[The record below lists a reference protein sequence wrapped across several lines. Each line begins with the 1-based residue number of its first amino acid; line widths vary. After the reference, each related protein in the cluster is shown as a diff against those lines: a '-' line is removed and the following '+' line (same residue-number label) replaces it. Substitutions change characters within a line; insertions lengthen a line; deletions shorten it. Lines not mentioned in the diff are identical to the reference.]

1 MNDRQEADGYTAGA
15 NEMSLGGANWRTMMA
30 TFVTRM
36 ERDHEALLDTL
47 RERLDE
53 AETEQRRLEARVAE
67 LEARLTERPPSSPRP
82 RTVVVRRPHAAQKAP
97 SPPPPSPS
105 RSSAAPL
112 PPAPAPPAA
121 QTSPQAAPGAA
132 GTGWQD
138 GARAILAREAEVVD
152 RSRQGQ
158 SAMEIAAALGRGVGE
173 VQLVLRLAER
183 ANLAVGGIGRPGA
196 SHEEAI

>member
-1 MNDRQEADGYTAGA
+1 MPL
-15 NEMSLGGANWRTMMA
+15 SGANWRTMMA

-67 LEARLTERPPSSPRP
+67 LEARLTERPPSSRRP
-82 RTVVVRRPHAAQKAP
+82 RTVVVRRPHTPEERPAFPAAAK
-97 SPPPPSPS
+97 PPP
-105 RSSAAPL
+105 AAAVPHPAAA
-112 PPAPAPPAA
+112 PPAPAAA
-121 QTSPQAAPGAA
+121 QGAPETAAADGGPP
-132 GTGWQD
+132 WQD
-138 GARAILAREAEVVD
+138 SARAILVREAEVVD
-152 RSRQGQ
+152 RARKGQ

-183 ANLAVGGIGRPGA
+183 AHHAMGAGRPGQ

>member
-1 MNDRQEADGYTAGA
+1 MNDRLDADSYTAGA
-15 NEMSLGGANWRTMMA
+15 NEMPLSGANWRTMMA

-67 LEARLTERPPSSPRP
+67 LEARLTEGPSSSRRP
-82 RTVVVRRPHAAQKAP
+82 RTVAVRRPHVSEPRPAL
-97 SPPPPSPS
+97 PPT
-105 RSSAAPL
+105 A
-112 PPAPAPPAA
+112 PAPAAPARATVPAA
-121 QTSPQAAPGAA
+121 APPVPAAPAPGAGPA
-132 GTGWQD
+132 WQD
-138 GARAILAREAEVVD
+138 GARAILAREADVVE
-152 RSRQGQ
+152 RARQGQ

-183 ANLAVGGIGRPGA
+183 ANHAVGGTGRSGQG
-196 SHEEAI
+196 HEEAI